1 MDQTIQCLF
10 DIARLPLLPYVAITV
25 SAAYFGL
32 AGILARKE
40 GKERDAFFAPPPDL
54 Y

>member
-1 MDQTIQCLF
+1 MDQAIQCLF

-25 SAAYFGL
+25 SATYFGL
-32 AGILARKE
+32 AGILARRE
-40 GKERDAFFAPPPDL
+40 GKQRNAFFNLPPDL